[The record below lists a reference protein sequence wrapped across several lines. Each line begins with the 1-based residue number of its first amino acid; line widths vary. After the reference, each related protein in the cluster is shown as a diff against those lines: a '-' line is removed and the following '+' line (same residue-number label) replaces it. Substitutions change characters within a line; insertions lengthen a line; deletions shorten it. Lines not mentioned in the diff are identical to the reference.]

1 MARKIS
7 APSGRFNVS
16 TIVSL
21 AEGGRL
27 NDAVSMFRKTLAS
40 HAYVFDA
47 SVILEIVELHKCG
60 MDEAAHL
67 LFDSRINFYMVKF
80 SLDRLLEY
88 NAWINEIHAIGFR
101 DKARDMFRRLTAD
114 DAASRAV
121 SDMLYDLQLRV
132 YVSEGAQRELAERD
146 NDLVSVL
153 RRLADDEENRLLD
166 SECESANSFK
176 TFKTI

>member
-1 MARKIS
+1 MARRIS
-7 APSGRFNVS
+7 APSGRFSAS

-27 NDAVSMFRKTLAS
+27 NDAVSLFRKKLPS

-60 MDEAAHL
+60 MEEAAHL